1 MSDATGAAEAL
12 LGLPGFRV
20 LGVHEEPGEVIVV
33 IELVADLV
41 GCPGCGVVARAH
53 GRADVDYRDLP
64 AFGRPARLR
73 WRKRRTAV
81 RSGGA
86 RSPPGPSPRPRSR
99 RGACSPTGQGA
110 SAAARSA

>member
-20 LGVHEEPGEVIVV
+20 IEVHEDAAEVLIV

-41 GCPGCGVVARAH
+41 GCPGWGSWPEPTA
-53 GRADVDYRDLP
+53 GRMSTTATLP
-64 AFGRPARLR
+64 PSAGRRGFAGESAA
-73 WRKRRTAV
+73 TAA
-81 RSGGA
+81 RSGDA

-99 RGACSPTGQGA
+99 RAAFSPIGQGA
-110 SAAARSA
+110 SVAARSA